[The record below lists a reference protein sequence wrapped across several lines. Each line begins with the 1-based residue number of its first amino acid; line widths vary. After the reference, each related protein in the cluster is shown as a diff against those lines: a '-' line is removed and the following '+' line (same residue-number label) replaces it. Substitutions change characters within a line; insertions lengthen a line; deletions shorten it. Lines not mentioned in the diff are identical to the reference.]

1 MCVWRANADE
11 WRLVFTR
18 SRDNKWL
25 IWIQDFC
32 FRLWTIRKLLDRL
45 LLGLQSVCNPSKIPE
60 SLQNN
65 PTLYEVLNQSNISQ
79 NQQQWP
85 ASLKPARKLSETIV
99 TAQSPTT
106 SQYLINNVQQYLL
119 TTSNYKQWSNQSTS
133 SPTSSSLTPKSTS
146 EPKLQAYGQSE
157 QAALKHGSAFLWQCY
172 NRKRVVKAKGG
183 ALRTHRTKASRVLVG
198 RLVWWETSGTVIHI
212 LVDKLKEELEF

>member
-1 MCVWRANADE
+1 MTLICNDLRVCPHEELRTAECDHVNTSMSSQHESRLQRSHTDPRKFTCSWKVMHYFPGIAVCLLSVSACACVWRANEDE

-32 FRLWTIRKLLDRL
+32 FHLWTIRKLLDRL

-85 ASLKPARKLSETIV
+85 ASQKPARKLSETIV
-99 TAQSPTT
+99 TQHR
-106 SQYLINNVQQYLL
+106 VQ
-119 TTSNYKQWSNQSTS
+119 
-133 SPTSSSLTPKSTS
+133 
-146 EPKLQAYGQSE
+146 LQA
-157 QAALKHGSAFLWQCY
+157 
-172 NRKRVVKAKGG
+172 N
-183 ALRTHRTKASRVLVG
+183 
-198 RLVWWETSGTVIHI
+198 TS
-212 LVDKLKEELEF
+212 